1 MPSNP
6 KPKTNDLRP
15 LIGGDESQRSMRVRA
30 RSARYERNRPE
41 ACLASSGS
49 MNVDA
54 RGQFDIFEA
63 GNFDDPALRLSRRKL
78 KRVGTRDLVA
88 GKTKA
93 CERVAQRSE

>member
-1 MPSNP
+1 
-6 KPKTNDLRP
+6 
-15 LIGGDESQRSMRVRA
+15 
-30 RSARYERNRPE
+30 
-41 ACLASSGS
+41 

-54 RGQFDIFEA
+54 RRQFDIFEA

-88 GKTKA
+88 GKRKA